1 MYKIKYTYDF
11 QPAFSDIDSYNCAH
25 HSKFFVWFE
34 NARIA
39 FLNEKLELSSD
50 FILKYKFPVVDLSCK
65 FYRPII
71 FGKQYSI
78 EVLVEVDDDVPIF
91 RFKYRITGY
100 QSRMLYAKGT
110 TSHIISN
117 DRKSIC
123 EVIPEELLHRINK
136 LEQTKIEE

>member
-1 MYKIKYTYDF
+1 MIFSQHF
-11 QPAFSDIDSYNCAH
+11 QILILIIVLIIANF
-25 HSKFFVWFE
+25 
-34 NARIA
+34 A
-39 FLNEKLELSSD
+39 FLNEKLKLSSE

-78 EVLVEVDDDVPIF
+78 EVLVEVDDVPIL

-117 DRKSIC
+117 DEKSIY
-123 EVIPEELLHRINK
+123 EAIPEELLHRINK